1 MCAMLCWVSV
11 IGACQF
17 PDGKRGVEYDTA
29 ADACHRP
36 SCRRPGRGDGP

>member
-17 PDGKRGVEYDTA
+17 PAGKRGFEYESA
-29 ADACHRP
+29 ADACRRP
-36 SCRRPGRGDGP
+36 SCRRPGCGDRP